1 MKTKDPPEIR
11 VRNIMLDGEIRD
23 SMEGVTVPASC
34 EVYAVLARLMKGER
48 NDKRAAQCS
57 AS

>member
-11 VRNIMLDGEIRD
+11 VRNIMADGEIRD

-34 EVYAVLARLMKGER
+34 EVYAVLARLAKGER
-48 NDKRAAQCS
+48 NDKTYC
-57 AS
+57 